1 MSSKFWYLT
10 KQSFKKKAGSKWFI
24 GINILLAILII
35 ALININSIIAFFG
48 GDFNETTNIIV
59 LDQTDVSYPIL
70 KEAMTTI
77 IKEEELENINIKESD
92 KTEKKLTKDL
102 KDSEVVVVLN
112 NDTTSYVTAKIIS
125 NEKIDNTTYQY
136 IAQALNTTKTTVGL
150 IKTNTDPNLLNELST
165 PIETERVVLNEEK
178 SVDENMEMIMGTVF
192 PTLILPFFMLIIFLV
207 QMIGGEICEEK
218 TTKSMEII
226 ISNVSPKTHLFSKVL
241 ASNLFIILQGL
252 LLVVYAVIGVLISTK
267 GQGIEMTSE
276 MTGIIST
283 IKETGMLNQLI
294 SLIPAALI
302 LMVLSFIAY
311 SLIAG
316 ILASMTTNMED
327 FSQIQTPIM
336 LVLLAGYYL
345 AIMAGMF
352 DGSTLIKI
360 LSYLPFLSCLISPSL
375 YMIGQITMVDVIISI
390 VILILFIIAMTKYGL
405 RVYKVGILNYSNE
418 KIWTRFLKALKSD
431 QGDRFLSPWRCK

>member
-241 ASNLFIILQGL
+241 ASNIFIILQGL

-294 SLIPAALI
+294 SLIPATLI

-390 VILILFIIAMTKYGL
+390 IILILFIIAMTKYGL

-418 KIWTRFLKALKSD
+418 KIWTRFLKALKSKD
-431 QGDRFLSPWRCK
+431 V

>member
-294 SLIPAALI
+294 SLIPATLI

-390 VILILFIIAMTKYGL
+390 IILMLFIIAMTKYGL

-418 KIWTRFLKALKSD
+418 KIWTRFLKALKSKD
-431 QGDRFLSPWRCK
+431 V

>member
-241 ASNLFIILQGL
+241 ASNLFIVLQGL

-418 KIWTRFLKALKSD
+418 KIWTRFLKALKSKD
-431 QGDRFLSPWRCK
+431 V

>member
-418 KIWTRFLKALKSD
+418 KIWTRFLKALKSKD
-431 QGDRFLSPWRCK
+431 V

>member
-241 ASNLFIILQGL
+241 ASNIFIILQGL

-294 SLIPAALI
+294 SLIPATLI

-418 KIWTRFLKALKSD
+418 KIWTRFLKALKSKD
-431 QGDRFLSPWRCK
+431 V